1 MSTDFAK
8 MLKDTLDQMRKKI
21 EKADEKWEQE
31 NDGAM
36 LKRFEETAN
45 NNKIA

>member
-1 MSTDFAK
+1 MSSEFAK
-8 MLKDTLDQMRKKI
+8 MLKNTLDQMRKKI